1 MSVIRPY
8 TENSTGFRLA
18 VVVEGSLGLAAVGLA
33 ALFGVSLR
41 DQLAATPAG
50 FRAGGLLGVVA
61 TLPMLA
67 MFWWMVSAKWKS
79 FVELNTQVTQLVR
92 ELFPRARLV
101 ELALIAVLAGVSEE
115 LLFRGVLQTVVAQ
128 WTTPLI
134 GLAVAS
140 LVFGGLHAIS
150 RLYFVLATLI
160 GVYFG
165 GLLLECDD
173 LTVPIV
179 AHGLYDF
186 VALVYL
192 TRARESEV
200 RSERHTSEDD

>member
-1 MSVIRPY
+1 MSAVSPH

-41 DQLAATPAG
+41 EQLAPTPV
-50 FRAGGLLGVVA
+50 GVVEGALVGAVA

-67 MFWWMVSAKWKS
+67 VFWWVVSAEWKP
-79 FVELNTQVTQLVR
+79 FVELHMQVTQMVR

-101 ELALIAVLAGVSEE
+101 ELAIIAVLAGVSEE
-115 LLFRGVLQTVVAQ
+115 LLFRGVLQTVVAR
-128 WTTPLI
+128 WTTPLV

-160 GVYFG
+160 GGYLG
-165 GLLLECDD
+165 WLLLECDD

-186 VALVYL
+186 VALEYL
-192 TRARESEV
+192 TRKRKSESLQ
-200 RSERHTSEDD
+200 